1 MASRGLGGLRG
12 GIRDCCYV
20 CCLLVVVVF
29 CGGGSGGVLWA
40 EGERKGYV
48 YREKEEVEKG
58 EWRSQSMEVVV

>member
-1 MASRGLGGLRG
+1 MLFVSG
-12 GIRDCCYV
+12 
-20 CCLLVVVVF
+20 
-29 CGGGSGGVLWA
+29 GGVLWA